1 MSTIEDAVH
10 PESDSTEK
18 KTKPDTKKGP
28 ADVEQLA
35 ELAERTQQDAEDL
48 GIGEVFE
55 LLKNER
61 RRRVI
66 AFLKRQDD
74 RTTTLGVLAEHI
86 ASLENDID
94 VAQVS
99 SSQRKRVYIALY
111 QCHLPKMDDLGVIE
125 YEKNRGTIQLRNT
138 TLLDPYLAD
147 SDPETAEAEG
157 SRTELAVA
165 VAVAVVTAIGVTG
178 IGVLS
183 TVPAVFWTVP
193 PVAALLWVASPRLRR

>member
-1 MSTIEDAVH
+1 MSTIEEAVR
-10 PESDSTEK
+10 PTSDPKETEA
-18 KTKPDTKKGP
+18 KPDSKEGP
-28 ADVEQLA
+28 SDIEGLA
-35 ELAERTQQDAEDL
+35 ELAEQTEQDAEDL
-48 GIGEVFE
+48 DIGEVFE

-66 AFLKRQDD
+66 SFLKRQDD
-74 RTTTLGVLAEHI
+74 RSTTLGVLAEHI

-138 TLLDPYLAD
+138 AVLDPYLAE
-147 SDPETAEAEG
+147 SGPEKAETEA

-165 VAVAVVTAIGVTG
+165 VAVAVITAIGMTG
-178 IGVLS
+178 LGVLS
-183 TVPAVFWTVP
+183 TVPAVFWTAL
-193 PVAALLWVASPRLRR
+193 PVAALLWVASPRIFQ